1 MLTLLPDQPA
11 DALAGTLSAGVIP
24 APVMTYQPMRRGAVV
39 KDPPGYNRPA
49 TIAARVD
56 VLKQLLAQAEPES
69 AEHTRLLTN
78 IASLER
84 TLHAMYAHA
93 EAAVIAQG
101 GLK

>member
-1 MLTLLPDQPA
+1 
-11 DALAGTLSAGVIP
+11 
-24 APVMTYQPMRRGAVV
+24 
-39 KDPPGYNRPA
+39 
-49 TIAARVD
+49 